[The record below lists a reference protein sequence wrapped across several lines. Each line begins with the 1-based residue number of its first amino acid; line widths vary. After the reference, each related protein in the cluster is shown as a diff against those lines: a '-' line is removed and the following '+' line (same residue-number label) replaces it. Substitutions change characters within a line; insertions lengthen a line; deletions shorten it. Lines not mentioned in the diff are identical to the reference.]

1 MATILAGPKLT
12 VVEKTL
18 LRGRGGKRVRA
29 IIMVEF
35 GDEVV
40 GEDIIQHRGGY
51 YNGVGFSDSTAP
63 AKFGIDI
70 QSVLPDP
77 ILNVDGR
84 IVQPAVHD
92 TGSFGFDD
100 GFEGGKCFL
109 EFAGIEVSNYVKP
122 GPIKPFK
129 HLFVKDYGVTDA
141 PALDEA
147 ASSVSETPVSE
158 DSFAVVLEYTPV
170 SGGEA

>member
-12 VVEKTL
+12 VVEKTM

-29 IIMVEF
+29 IILVEF
-35 GDEVV
+35 GDEQV

-51 YNGVGFSDSTAP
+51 YNGAGFSDDVAP
-63 AKFGIDI
+63 GKNGINI
-70 QSVLPDP
+70 QSVLPEP
-77 ILNVDGR
+77 ILKLDGR

-109 EFAGIEVSNYVKP
+109 EFAGLDVSNYVKP
-122 GPIKPFK
+122 GPTAPFK

-147 ASSVSETPVSE
+147 TSSVSEVPVST